1 MSLYDQFSDAELA
14 RTVCGLCGWK
24 VWVDRD
30 PKDDKIVTSLPCT
43 NPDCPRYE
51 KQE

>member
-1 MSLYDQFSDAELA
+1 MSVYDQFSNVELSK
-14 RTVCGLCGWK
+14 TTCGLCGWL

-30 PKDDKIVTSLPCT
+30 GDQVVDLPCT

-51 KQE
+51 KDTEPA